1 MEMHKYVKQDA
12 GVEMDM
18 TPMIDIVFLL
28 IIFFMIVT
36 ELSNLDIE
44 ELVLPVASSADLQV
58 PAPETRE
65 IKINVV
71 IAPTQAGAESGAGL
85 IKISG
90 QAYNKAELIDKLR
103 FEAEAW
109 GKYEPNPT
117 KPDQQDSLLEVL
129 VRADQ
134 GVNAGHIHEIYEACK
149 QAKIYRV
156 RIAALNQR
164 LEKAYE

>member
-12 GVEMDM
+12 AVEMDM

-44 ELVLPVASSADLQV
+44 ELVLPIAPSAVAQV
-58 PAPETRE
+58 LAPETRE
-65 IKINVV
+65 VKINVV
-71 IAPTQAGAESGAGL
+71 IKDETGAGE

-90 QAYNKAELIDKLR
+90 ETLTKAQLIGKLRQEAELWDK
-103 FEAEAW
+103 W
-109 GKYEPNPT
+109 EPNPN
-117 KPDQQDSLLEVL
+117 KPDEKNSLLEIL

-156 RIAALNQR
+156 RIAALNER